1 MTTFRQRKN
10 QVFNINLS
18 KEASCCGQSVRASL
32 DQSAQIAGFFPL
44 STASFKSG
52 LVGLLPK
59 MPPLNRS
66 LLFNSIQA
74 CGGNLLSELLA
85 DEAMQAYEYPLT
97 RLGEGPF
104 LNGLDLRNRSCRF
117 CPNESGQAH
126 LRRKTSNLP
135 DPLLIANIEK
145 YNYISALTSKYNLL
159 PIDNDLMSLL
169 EQLKLLEL
177 IKRQIAATRINK
189 SEGSISRRNYF
200 TLLSHAASAEF
211 YQVFDQFIRIA
222 SGIID
227 EIDPDSNGR
236 GFSAGI
242 LGAVRDSIET
252 LQTDYRVFIVNN
264 RKIEKQ
270 LEELVVRLNDTDTQI
285 GLDEERKVR
294 MISQQAEIIGN
305 SDDPEIDVAEM
316 KANAYNGLFDEG
328 YIRPRISNSL
338 PDALSDES
346 HSFAEVVVQF
356 YSSDEDREDD

>member
-1 MTTFRQRKN
+1 MRN
-10 QVFNINLS
+10 
-18 KEASCCGQSVRASL
+18 RA
-32 DQSAQIAGFFPL
+32 
-44 STASFKSG
+44 
-52 LVGLLPK
+52 
-59 MPPLNRS
+59 
-66 LLFNSIQA
+66 
-74 CGGNLLSELLA
+74 
-85 DEAMQAYEYPLT
+85 YPLT

-104 LNGLDLRNRSCRF
+104 LNGLDHGNRSCRF
-117 CPNESGQAH
+117 CANESGKAH
-126 LRRKTSNLP
+126 LQRKKSNLP
-135 DPLLIANIEK
+135 EPLLIADIVK
-145 YNYISALTSKYNLL
+145 YTYIYSLISKYNLL

-169 EQLKLLEL
+169 EQLKLLDM

-200 TLLSHAASAEF
+200 ALLSHAASAEF
-211 YQVFDQFIRIA
+211 YRVFDQFIRAASCIIA
-222 SGIID
+222 
-227 EIDPDSNGR
+227 ETDPGSNGQ

-242 LGAVRDSIET
+242 LGVVRDSIET
-252 LQTDYRVFIVNN
+252 LQTDYRFFIVNN
-264 RKIEKQ
+264 RKIERQ

-305 SDDPEIDVAEM
+305 SEDPEIDVAEM